1 MCCGLACTDRT
12 DKQHCLQ
19 QAVGGQLHTDLPVSQ
34 QETSTKVAG
43 LPGEPLLAPSAV
55 ASQSYDGVTSSSDD
69 PAEVTARVA
78 DAFTGNKLQ
87 RQRQGHHQKLLQH
100 EKQPNLAHAP
110 NNEGRL
116 VISKDTLLRWLHSK
130 HA

>member
-1 MCCGLACTDRT
+1 M
-12 DKQHCLQ
+12 
-19 QAVGGQLHTDLPVSQ
+19 
-34 QETSTKVAG
+34 
-43 LPGEPLLAPSAV
+43 APAAI
-55 ASQSYDGVTSSSDD
+55 ASQSYNDVTSSSDD

-78 DAFTGNKLQ
+78 DAFTGNKSQ
-87 RQRQGHHQKLLQH
+87 RKRQEHQQKSPQH
-100 EKQPNLAHAP
+100 AKQPNFAHQP